1 MSTSVKTLQKHLL
14 WNVAGSLFLALF
26 GAIYELFSHGVVS
39 YFMIYAFAIPL
50 ALGVLPYGLM
60 LIFERL
66 PKVSFLFFRNAA
78 IAVLSVG
85 SLFAGV
91 LKIYG
96 TTNGKVI
103 VYPIAGALLLIISM
117 IQNPLYRKAPSE

>member
-1 MSTSVKTLQKHLL
+1 ML

-60 LIFERL
+60 LIFERP

-78 IAVLSVG
+78 IAVFSVG

-103 VYPIAGALLLIISM
+103 IYPIAGALLIIISM
-117 IQNPLYRKAPSE
+117 IQNPLYRIKRSDIIKF